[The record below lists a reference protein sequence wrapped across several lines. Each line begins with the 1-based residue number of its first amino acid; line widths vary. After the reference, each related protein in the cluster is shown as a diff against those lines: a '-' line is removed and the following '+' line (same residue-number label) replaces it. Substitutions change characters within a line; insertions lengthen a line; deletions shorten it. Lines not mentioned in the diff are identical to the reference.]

1 MVNGSDVTL
10 FNRNHQIIVN
20 SIMNTA
26 NVKSLA
32 SEIFNMI
39 MAQLKN
45 MNLSKSKL
53 SRKSTKLKSLLDD
66 DIDLEQHNNLTGNR
80 NGKVDSEQIQ
90 EVSVI
95 DLQ

>member
-1 MVNGSDVTL
+1 
-10 FNRNHQIIVN
+10 
-20 SIMNTA
+20 MNTA
-26 NVKSLA
+26 NVKSLD

-53 SRKSTKLKSLLDD
+53 SSKSTKLKSLLDD
-66 DIDLEQHNNLTGNR
+66 DIDLERHNNLTGNR
-80 NGKVDSEQIQ
+80 NGNGDSEQFQ